1 MRVSAKAKE
10 AIRSLEVGV
19 PGSCEQLNVG
29 TGLKRSSSV
38 RAATA
43 DLLSHLSKEE
53 EGEAATG

>member
-19 PGSCEQLNVG
+19 PGNCVQPNVG
-29 TGLKRSSSV
+29 TGLKLLSSV
-38 RAATA
+38 RAATV